1 MAKRLKSYV
10 QFFWAGL
17 SNHAQTGAIVP
28 SQRILVDKMIDP
40 IPVDYSGQV
49 LELGA
54 GNGALTV
61 RLAQTR
67 PKARILACEINPI
80 LARDLR
86 QNLDRAG
93 INGRVEVVSNA
104 AEELLSGLA
113 ENGRVKPDYIISGIP
128 LCNVGKDETVALIQ
142 QIKSTLRETGMYIQF
157 QHSLVDR
164 RKIQA
169 SFTKL
174 RTVPVLF
181 NFPPAFVYYATK

>member
-1 MAKRLKSYV
+1 
-10 QFFWAGL
+10 
-17 SNHAQTGAIVP
+17 
-28 SQRILVDKMIDP
+28 
-40 IPVDYSGQV
+40 
-49 LELGA
+49 
-54 GNGALTV
+54 
-61 RLAQTR
+61 
-67 PKARILACEINPI
+67 
-80 LARDLR
+80 LR

>member
-17 SNHAQTGAIVP
+17 RNHAQTGAIVP

-54 GNGALTV
+54 GNGALTI

-67 PKARILACEINPI
+67 PNARILACEINPI
-80 LARDLR
+80 LARSLR

-93 INGRVEVVSNA
+93 INGRVEVVSDA
-104 AEELLSGLA
+104 AEQLLNGLA
-113 ENGRVKPDYIISGIP
+113 ENGKVKPDYIISGIP
-128 LCNVGKDETVALIQ
+128 LCNVGKDETVALIR
-142 QIKSTLRETGMYIQF
+142 QIRSTLKETGMYIQF